1 MLDQESRRV
10 LLFTPILFSL
20 ILESFK
26 YQLVVSLIKSKSV
39 YSVHHIHHIM
49 YHNIHGLYSLSEDSS
64 HREIAL

>member
-10 LLFTPILFSL
+10 LLFTPIIFSL

-26 YQLVVSLIKSKSV
+26 YQSLTLIKSKSV